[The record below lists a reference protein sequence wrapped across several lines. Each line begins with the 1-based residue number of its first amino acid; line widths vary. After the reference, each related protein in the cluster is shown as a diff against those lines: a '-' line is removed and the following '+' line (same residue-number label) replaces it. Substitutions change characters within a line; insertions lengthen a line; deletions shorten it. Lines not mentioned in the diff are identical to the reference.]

1 MASEVEVYRDGEI
14 LDGWEVATVSRAI
27 DKLAGGFELLF
38 PEIHPDDPLDR
49 KLLRGEQLEIR
60 VGGELVLSPRITRR
74 TKAYNGT
81 TNAVTVSGEDIVADL
96 IDCSAANEPG
106 QWKGAKV
113 ATVAGELLA
122 PFAGL
127 RFRADLSVPELG
139 SVTSFALQTGESVF
153 QALDRL
159 ARMRGLLLASDL
171 EGGVYM
177 TKPGLVKAPVS
188 LERGSNVEQGSSE
201 EDETERFS
209 RYIIHGAG
217 PTPAYWDVGVGPGQA
232 FRVEAKDAGV
242 SRYRPKVLHAE
253 TAASEAELKQ
263 RVAFEASVN
272 AARGLRIVYVLPDWT
287 LDGHLW
293 RPGERVSVFDP
304 ILEIGGPTGSP
315 VDLLVGQ
322 VDWSRS
328 ATGGSRT
335 TLALYR
341 PGAFDAEP
349 VKPPKGK
356 KKKGAVE
363 LWLE

>member
-1 MASEVEVYRDGEI
+1 MADVLEVYRDGEI
-14 LDGWEVATVSRAI
+14 LEGWEVCTVSRAI
-27 DKLAGGFELLF
+27 DAIAGTFELLF
-38 PEIHPDDPLDR
+38 PEVEPDAPLER
-49 KLLRGEQLEIR
+49 KLLRGERLEIK
-60 VGGELVLSPRITRR
+60 VGGELVLSPRISRR
-74 TKAYNGT
+74 VKAYNGT
-81 TNAVTVSGEDIVADL
+81 TNAVTVSGSDVVSDL

-113 ATVAGELLA
+113 ATIAGELLA
-122 PFAGL
+122 PFADL
-127 RFRADLSVPELG
+127 RFRPDLSVEGLG
-139 SVTSFALQTGESVF
+139 SVTTFALQTGESVF

-171 EGGVYM
+171 QGGVYM
-177 TKPGLVKAPVS
+177 TRPGLSKAPVA
-188 LERGSNVEQGSSE
+188 LERGSNIEQGSVE
-201 EDETERFS
+201 EDETGRFS

-253 TAASEAELKQ
+253 TAAGEAELRQ

-272 AARGLRIVYVLPDWT
+272 AARALRIVYVLPDWT
-287 LDGHLW
+287 LEGHLW
-293 RPGERVSVFDP
+293 RPGERVSVWDP
-304 ILEIGGPTGSP
+304 ILEIGGPSGSP
-315 VDLLVGQ
+315 VEMLVGS

-328 ATGGSRT
+328 ATGGSQT
-335 TLALYR
+335 TLGIYR

-356 KKKGAVE
+356 HAKGVQE